1 MGRITH
7 DKEFPVN
14 FLCQLEITCTE
25 RDVDGEFTESFESH
39 DLEGALVRRGEDHEG
54 RRPVAIGTEP
64 VDGGHAPSVAGHQT
78 RKPVVRHRRGEV
90 VADYSLV
97 LEKLGG
103 DHGTDGVAPFVL
115 WSRRATTVSVEA
127 GDGVAA
133 TRLQGPTQYVSIIH
147 VPSIAYEP
155 DPALHL

>member
-1 MGRITH
+1 
-7 DKEFPVN
+7 
-14 FLCQLEITCTE
+14 
-25 RDVDGEFTESFESH
+25 
-39 DLEGALVRRGEDHEG
+39 
-54 RRPVAIGTEP
+54 
-64 VDGGHAPSVAGHQT
+64 
-78 RKPVVRHRRGEV
+78 
-90 VADYSLV
+90 
-97 LEKLGG
+97 
-103 DHGTDGVAPFVL
+103 VAPFVL